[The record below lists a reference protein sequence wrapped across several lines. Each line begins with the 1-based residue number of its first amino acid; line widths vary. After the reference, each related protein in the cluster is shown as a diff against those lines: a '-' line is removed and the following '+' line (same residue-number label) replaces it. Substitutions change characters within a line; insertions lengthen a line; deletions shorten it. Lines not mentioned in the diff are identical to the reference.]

1 MSGLQEAGY
10 VRTRHTSARHGS
22 AETSA
27 AHPDVRIG
35 VIGAGRIGKIHAENL
50 TQRVRGTQ
58 VVAIADPRL
67 EAARELAGRLH
78 IPRALTD
85 YRALLADPEIEAV
98 VICSSTDTH
107 AQIIAEAAQVRK
119 HIFCEKPI
127 AHDLSRIDEALDVV
141 AAARVK
147 LQIGFN
153 RRFDPSLRRVREMV
167 AEGKIGQPHILH
179 ITSRDPEPPSIAYE
193 RVSGG
198 LFLDMTI
205 HDFDMARYL
214 LASEPVEIYA
224 MGGVRV
230 DPATSQSADG
240 EPGRRVRSSMSV
252 LGAIDT
258 AVLTLRFENGAFAT
272 VDNSRKAV
280 YGYDQRVEILGSGGM
295 LQAVNRIEDS
305 HIYSDAEGV
314 HSARPLRFFLERYA
328 ESFVAEMQAFVQS
341 IREGHEPPV
350 TGRDGRIAVVMAL
363 AAERSL
369 LEGRPLRLDPSP

>member
-1 MSGLQEAGY
+1 M
-10 VRTRHTSARHGS
+10 
-22 AETSA
+22 
-27 AHPDVRIG
+27 
-35 VIGAGRIGKIHAENL
+35 
-50 TQRVRGTQ
+50 
-58 VVAIADPRL
+58 

-78 IPRALTD
+78 IPRALAD

-198 LFLDMTI
+198 LFLDIAI
-205 HDFDMARYL
+205 HDFDLARYL

-240 EPGRRVRSSMSV
+240 EPGRRVRAYSAPLTPRCSPCASKT
-252 LGAIDT
+252 GHSPPWTT
-258 AVLTLRFENGAFAT
+258 A
-272 VDNSRKAV
+272 
-280 YGYDQRVEILGSGGM
+280 
-295 LQAVNRIEDS
+295 
-305 HIYSDAEGV
+305 
-314 HSARPLRFFLERYA
+314 ARPFTA
-328 ESFVAEMQAFVQS
+328 MTNGWSS
-341 IREGHEPPV
+341 W
-350 TGRDGRIAVVMAL
+350 
-363 AAERSL
+363 AASWDVCSRAHSL
-369 LEGRPLRLDPSP
+369 P